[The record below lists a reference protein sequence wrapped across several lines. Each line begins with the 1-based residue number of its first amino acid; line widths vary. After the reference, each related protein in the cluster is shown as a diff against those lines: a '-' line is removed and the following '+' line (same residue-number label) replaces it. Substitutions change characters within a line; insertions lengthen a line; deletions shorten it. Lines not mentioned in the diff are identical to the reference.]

1 MEERIFKVLKE
12 TFNLDQVD
20 TTLSQTNCIK
30 WDSMNHLNLIIA
42 LESEFEVSF
51 EPEEMAV
58 MKSYETISAVLKEKL
73 G

>member
-1 MEERIFKVLKE
+1 MEERIFKVLKD

-20 TTLSQTNCIK
+20 TTLSQANCIR

-58 MKSYETISAVLKEKL
+58 MKSYEIISAVLKEKL
-73 G
+73 R